1 MSIKFNNR
9 PNPHVIN
16 KVFEG
21 NKYVVNHD
29 YFISRSVAVVG
40 VVFVIPLIGSMHV
53 LITQRSN
60 KMRDEANKFGVPCGY
75 LDWDESGYEA
85 MVREVYEETSLYLP
99 EYKDLLITNNNEKPM
114 YIQDNPNKDL
124 RQNVSLIYL
133 SVYDFTKN
141 MDRFPTGVE
150 KYSDKETANVKWLSL
165 VDFYAKSNEM
175 EWAFHH
181 DETINDAL
189 KKYND
194 IVKS

>member
-1 MSIKFNNR
+1 MLKKFNNR

-53 LITQRSN
+53 LITKRSN

-75 LDWDESGYEA
+75 LDWDESAYEA
-85 MVREVYEETSLYLP
+85 MVREVHEETSLFLP
-99 EYKDLLITNNNEKPM
+99 DYKDLLITNNNEIPI
-114 YIQDNPNKDL
+114 YIQDKPDKDS
-124 RQNVSLIYL
+124 RQNVSLIYI
-133 SVYDFTKN
+133 SVYDFTRSMN
-141 MDRFPTGVE
+141 RFPTDIE
-150 KYSDKETANVKWLSL
+150 KYCDKETAMVKWLSL
-165 VDFYAKSNEM
+165 TDFYSKASEM

-181 DETINDAL
+181 DETINNAL

-194 IVKS
+194 IIKI